1 MKWFAGIVFLLG
13 AVIFAFWVAYVR
25 APTPEEVCG
34 HIMGVTVRE
43 AGEVNLAPETRDTL
57 IARLERDC
65 IEHKRNKI
73 LLRGKIRYASYA
85 RCVVRAQ
92 TLRAIE
98 DC

>member
-1 MKWFAGIVFLLG
+1 MKWFAGAVFLLCAG
-13 AVIFAFWVAYVR
+13 IFAFWVAYVR
-25 APTPEEVCG
+25 APPPEAVCG
-34 HIMGVTVRE
+34 HIMQVTVRE
-43 AGEVNLAPETRDTL
+43 AGEVNLSPQTQQTL
-57 IARLERDC
+57 VARLERDC

-85 RCVVRAQ
+85 RCVVRAN